1 MTFTWRTV
9 IDIVNI
15 LQIVILLF
23 MLRKVYEKSNKKND
37 AVKDLINKTTLMV
50 NTVYT
55 LKNRV
60 ETAIDNFES
69 ATSDYTI
76 SMKETLSKI
85 DSANASMEEGFK
97 KDRELYKEIGK
108 TNGEKLIAELSKY
121 EANLTANQEE
131 LKLLREVLENQ
142 NKILTHL
149 EELLNTNSSDIL
161 DEDIK

>member
-9 IDIVNI
+9 IDIINI
-15 LQIVILLF
+15 LQLIIILF

-37 AVKDLINKTTLMV
+37 AVKDLINKVTLMV
-50 NTVYT
+50 NTVFT

-60 ETAIDNFES
+60 ELAIDNFET
-69 ATSDYTI
+69 ATKDYTI
-76 SMKETLSKI
+76 SMQETISKI
-85 DSANASMEEGFK
+85 DSANIAMEEGFR

-108 TNGEKLIAELSKY
+108 SNGEKLVEELSKY

>member
-9 IDIVNI
+9 IDTVNI

-76 SMKETLSKI
+76 SMKETLNKI
-85 DSANASMEEGFK
+85 DSSNASMEEGFK

-142 NKILTHL
+142 NKMLTHL
-149 EELLNTNSSDIL
+149 EEILNAANDTS